1 MKKQNPFVLL
11 AVVLSATLS
20 ACSTPRGVPDAQGV
34 SFPPREAS
42 YRSDGIVVPR
52 DTVRLLQPGLSKDQV
67 RQLIGNPHF
76 TEGLFAVR
84 DWNYILKLPGDDTG
98 LVECQFQLQ
107 FDEQGKVRSRHW
119 QTEACAAAE
128 ASSMVKVAGA
138 APAAASAGARTVE
151 DTKGDRWSEDG
162 LVFPFGRSSL
172 DDLRA
177 ADRARLKALVA
188 RTVREAGSVQRI
200 VVVGH
205 ADRIG
210 TVQRKQ
216 SRALD
221 RAQAVAAAFAA
232 KGIDPG
238 MIEVVG
244 RSDAEPLSAC
254 PTRPPLSELLACL
267 TPDRRVSVIVYLKA
281 G

>member
-1 MKKQNPFVLL
+1 MKKQNPLVLL

-20 ACSTPRGVPDAQGV
+20 ACSTPREGPDAQGV

-42 YRSDGIVVPR
+42 YRRDGIVVTR

-84 DWNYILKLPGDDTG
+84 DWNYILKFPAAGIG

-128 ASSMVKVAGA
+128 GSSMVAAAGA
-138 APAAASAGARTVE
+138 APAAASAAADAAE
-151 DTKGDRWSEDG
+151 DSRGDRWSEDG

-210 TVQRKQ
+210 TVQRKE

-221 RAQAVAAAFAA
+221 RAQAVAGAFVA
-232 KGIDPG
+232 KGIAPG
-238 MIEVVG
+238 MIEAVG